1 MMSDKIKKMR
11 DIVQQYQYLEGEYK
25 SLWPLVHDDGKCTFE
40 RVMAWLAIE
49 DNRYQMEM
57 MIKLAKDVEDVTND

>member
-11 DIVQQYQYLEGEYK
+11 DIVQQYQYLEEEYK
-25 SLWPLVHDDGKCTFE
+25 SIWTQVHDDGECKFE
-40 RVMAWLAIE
+40 RVMEWLANE

-57 MIKLAKDVEDVTND
+57 MIKLARDVEDVTND